1 MKETEN
7 KMTLKKSVFSG
18 LVWSFGERIIA
29 QMVSFIVSIVLARFL
44 LPREYGIIAMVLV
57 FINIAN
63 VFTNGGFGEALVQ
76 KKDSDFIDF
85 STVFYCTLMVS
96 MIVYIILFFTAPFI
110 AKFYNTN
117 EIIWVLRILGLK
129 IIISAV
135 STIQHAY
142 VQKNMIFKKF
152 FFSTLGG
159 TLVSGII
166 GIMMAVN
173 GCGVWSLV
181 VQYLSNTIIDMLV
194 LFFTVPWRP
203 CAIFSKDSAIELM
216 NFGWKLVAAN
226 LVNSIYNELRS
237 LFIGKVYNSADLA
250 FYNRGN
256 QIPSLAITNIDT
268 AIANVMFPAMAS
280 ASSKEQLKTIGRRA
294 MKTTSYIIFPL
305 MIGLMIIAPSL
316 IQVLLTDKWSGAV
329 IFMQILCV
337 YWMTQPI
344 QTTNWQIIKALGRS
358 DICLKLEVIKKI
370 IGIGLI
376 IISLPISVEAVAY
389 SAAMFG
395 IISMFINI
403 APNKKLVNYSFI
415 EQFEDILPALI
426 SSVSMGAVVYLISL
440 LGLSQIITLLIQ
452 IMSGIVVYL
461 FISWIFKLE
470 AFYYL
475 LSIISTKIRS

>member
-1 MKETEN
+1 
-7 KMTLKKSVFSG
+7 
-18 LVWSFGERIIA
+18 
-29 QMVSFIVSIVLARFL
+29 
-44 LPREYGIIAMVLV
+44 
-57 FINIAN
+57 
-63 VFTNGGFGEALVQ
+63 
-76 KKDSDFIDF
+76 
-85 STVFYCTLMVS
+85 
-96 MIVYIILFFTAPFI
+96 
-110 AKFYNTN
+110 
-117 EIIWVLRILGLK
+117 
-129 IIISAV
+129 
-135 STIQHAY
+135 
-142 VQKNMIFKKF
+142 
-152 FFSTLGG
+152 
-159 TLVSGII
+159 
-166 GIMMAVN
+166 
-173 GCGVWSLV
+173 
-181 VQYLSNTIIDMLV
+181 
-194 LFFTVPWRP
+194 
-203 CAIFSKDSAIELM
+203 
-216 NFGWKLVAAN
+216 
-226 LVNSIYNELRS
+226 
-237 LFIGKVYNSADLA
+237 
-250 FYNRGN
+250 
-256 QIPSLAITNIDT
+256 
-268 AIANVMFPAMAS
+268 MFPAMAS

-403 APNKKLVNYSFI
+403 APNKKLVNYSFV

-426 SSVSMGAVVYLISL
+426 SSVSMGVMVYLISL

-470 AFYYL
+470 AFYYS